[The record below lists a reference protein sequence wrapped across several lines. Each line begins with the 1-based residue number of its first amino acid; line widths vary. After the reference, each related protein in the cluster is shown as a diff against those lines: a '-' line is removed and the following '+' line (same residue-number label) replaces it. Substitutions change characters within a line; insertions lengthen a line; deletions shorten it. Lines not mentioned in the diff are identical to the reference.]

1 MVSWNGPSCHHS
13 LARVT
18 GIARRSF
25 QSTVPVWKRPSIA
38 PKPALNTRHIRENPD
53 LYKQTCI
60 DRNYRDQQDNP
71 QEIVQLSKGLNHL
84 QRNARDLRQLRNIVR
99 TKLASTP
106 IPDHVP
112 GTDTDSQGG
121 RLLAEAKQLKEEFG
135 KVEVQED
142 DLRERIEALAKDLPN
157 LTSTETP
164 IGREP
169 RVLGYISD
177 SSNAGLSSLARNHTY
192 IGRQFDILDFEAAG
206 TTSGWGWYF
215 LKNEGALLEQ
225 ALVQYA
231 LSVAMKHGF
240 SMVTPPSMVYSHI
253 AGACGFQPRDQG
265 GEQQSYVIAQEQRRA
280 SLDQE
285 GKPEMAM
292 AGTAEILFAG
302 MKANTTLE
310 ARNLP
315 LKVVGAS
322 RCYRAEAGARGLDT
336 KGLYRVHE
344 FTKVEMFAWTLKDEE
359 QVVFDAMLAVQK
371 EILSG
376 LGLHCRILEMPST
389 DLGASAVRK
398 IDIEAFFPSRRLK
411 NEGWG
416 EVTSTSICTDYQTR
430 RLNTRVKLDTAKAE
444 KEITPGPKATI
455 QSSDFP
461 STINGTA
468 MAVPRVIAALLENG
482 WNEKDDYVQV
492 PEVLQY
498 WMHGKIQIKKKAT

>member
-1 MVSWNGPSCHHS
+1 M
-13 LARVT
+13 
-18 GIARRSF
+18 
-25 QSTVPVWKRPSIA
+25 STVPVWKRPSIA
-38 PKPALNTRHIRENPD
+38 PKPVLNTKHIRENPD
-53 LYKQTCI
+53 LYQQTCI

-71 QEIVQLSKGLNHL
+71 RKIVRLHYQLVQL

-99 TKLASTP
+99 TKLASAP
-106 IPDHVP
+106 LPDDVS
-112 GTDTDSQGG
+112 GTDTDSKGD
-121 RLLAEAKQLKEEFG
+121 RLLAEAKQLKEQFS

-142 DLRERIEALAKDLPN
+142 DLRERIETLAIDLPN

-169 RVLGYISD
+169 RVLGYINNF
-177 SSNAGLSSLARNHTY
+177 SNAGQPSAARNHTY
-192 IGRQFDILDFEAAG
+192 IGKQFDILDFEAAG

-265 GEQQSYVIAQEQRRA
+265 GEQQSYVIAQQQRRA
-280 SLDQE
+280 SLEQE
-285 GKPEMAM
+285 GKPEMVM

-310 ARNLP
+310 ARRLP

-322 RCYRAEAGARGLDT
+322 RCYRAEAGARGSDT

-359 QVVFDAMLAVQK
+359 QAVFNAMLAVQK
-371 EILSG
+371 EILGG
-376 LGLHCRILEMPST
+376 LGLNCRILEMPST

-398 IDIEAFFPSRRLK
+398 IDIETFFPSRQLRG
-411 NEGWG
+411 EGWG
-416 EVTSTSICTDYQTR
+416 EVTSASICTDYQTR
-430 RLNTRVKLDTAKAE
+430 RLNTRVKSDTAKAE
-444 KEITPGPKATI
+444 KEITPGPKATV

-468 MAVPRVIAALLENG
+468 MAVPRVIAALLENR

-498 WMHGKIQIKKKAT
+498 WMHGKTHIRKKDT

>member
-1 MVSWNGPSCHHS
+1 MLSQNGSSCHQS
-13 LARVT
+13 LVRVT
-18 GIARRSF
+18 CIARRSF
-25 QSTVPVWKRPSIA
+25 QSTVPAWKRPSIA

-71 QEIVQLSKGLNHL
+71 QEILRLSNELKHL
-84 QRNARDLRQLRNIVR
+84 QHNARDLRQLRNIVR
-99 TKLASTP
+99 TKLASATL
-106 IPDHVP
+106 PDNVFD
-112 GTDTDSQGG
+112 TDTDSQGG
-121 RLLAEAKQLKEEFG
+121 RLLTEAKQLKEECS
-135 KVEVQED
+135 KVELQED
-142 DLRERIEALAKDLPN
+142 ALRDTIEALAIDLPN
-157 LTSTETP
+157 LTSEETP

-169 RVLGYISD
+169 RVLGYIND
-177 SSNAGLSSLARNHTY
+177 SSNAGRPSPARNHTY
-192 IGRQFDILDFEAAG
+192 IGKQFDMLDFEAAG

-231 LSVAMKHGF
+231 LSVTMKHGF
-240 SMVTPPSMVYSHI
+240 SMVTPPSMVYSHV

-280 SLDQE
+280 SLEQE

-302 MKANTTLE
+302 MKANATLD
-310 ARNLP
+310 AKGLP

-359 QVVFDAMLAVQK
+359 QAVFDAMLAVQK
-371 EILSG
+371 EILGG

-398 IDIEAFFPSRRLK
+398 IDIETFFPSRQLK

-416 EVTSTSICTDYQTR
+416 EVTSASICTDYQTR
-430 RLNTRVKLDTAKAE
+430 RLNTRVKSSTGKAE
-444 KEITPGPKATI
+444 KETSPTPKANV

-468 MAVPRVIAALLENG
+468 MAVPRVLAALLENG

-498 WMHGKIQIKKKAT
+498 WMHGKMRIQKKDT